1 MTFWIG
7 WAFAIFI
14 FVFIGVV
21 LECSR
26 DRIPREFGNLFLGLA
41 GGLTF
46 LFITGGRIRWFVDP
60 RHR

>member
-1 MTFWIG
+1 MIFWIG

-21 LECSR
+21 LECCS
-26 DRIPREFGNLFLGLA
+26 DRIPREFGDMFLGLA

-46 LFITGGRIRWFVDP
+46 LLIIAVTIVGMP
-60 RHR
+60 Q